1 MLLNVNLPARAVN
14 GVALA
19 RLGRRVYRQVVV
31 EKEDPRGRR
40 YFWIAGTP
48 EWSDDEGTD
57 HHALIHGLAS
67 VTPLHLD
74 LTDYRALDRL
84 GELTDR
90 LRQLFGS

>member
-1 MLLNVNLPARAVN
+1 
-14 GVALA
+14 
-19 RLGRRVYRQVVV
+19 
-31 EKEDPRGRR
+31 
-40 YFWIAGTP
+40 
-48 EWSDDEGTD
+48 
-57 HHALIHGLAS
+57 